1 MLRDVVLG
9 GVPLIAFLQ
18 IDKVTGGLKRVQ
30 IERQRHGV
38 NPPAFRG
45 VLRPNRLHQHGPVHR
60 LRHRQRG
67 SGTHRDRRNGMAA
80 LTPIKELSTQT
91 QPRSGKQ
98 AIVLIVLLSLGL
110 WALIWELVVAIMTLI
125 GG

>member
-1 MLRDVVLG
+1 
-9 GVPLIAFLQ
+9 
-18 IDKVTGGLKRVQ
+18 
-30 IERQRHGV
+30 
-38 NPPAFRG
+38 
-45 VLRPNRLHQHGPVHR
+45 
-60 LRHRQRG
+60 
-67 SGTHRDRRNGMAA
+67 MAA

-91 QPRSGKQ
+91 QPMSGKQ